1 MDVSEAI
8 NRRRSIRSFTG
19 EEPDEGALKAILKAA
34 EEAPV
39 GMGQFENYRLTV
51 LKNKDVL
58 GKINECAAAIFNRPG
73 MDAFYGAPMLV
84 VVSTKKP
91 APGLENAVYSSC
103 ACIVQNM
110 ALEAVEQGVGCCHI
124 WGAIMAAQRNENVV
138 ASLQLPDG
146 FVPCCGIALGKTNEA
161 FEPRDIDQ
169 NRLALNVIE

>member
-19 EEPDEGALKAILKAA
+19 GEPDEAAVKAIIKAA

-51 LKNKDVL
+51 VKNNDVMA
-58 GKINECAAAIFNRPG
+58 KINESAAALFNRPG
-73 MDAFYGAPMLV
+73 MDALYGAPMLI

-91 APGLENAVYSSC
+91 APGMENAIYSSC

-124 WGAIMAAQRNENVV
+124 WGAIMAAQRNDDVV
-138 ASLQLPDG
+138 ASLQIPEG
-146 FVPCCGIALGKTNEA
+146 FVPCCGIALGKTDEA
-161 FEPRDIDQ
+161 FGPRTIDQ
-169 NRLALNVIE
+169 DRIALNVIE